1 MENFKLNLFMT
12 TKTSW
17 MLLIGVFLLNTV
29 LVANNPPVSLGQWRI
44 HLPYKNVKVIEETKD
59 KIYCAGT
66 FGLFSYD
73 RGDGFT
79 ERLSPINGF
88 GGYNVQAMAYDE
100 SSNQLMIAYADC
112 RIEILK
118 DKKITRNDDIFNKT
132 IVGEKTIFHINII
145 DGIAY
150 ISTSF
155 GLLEFNL
162 AKNEIKNSYLNIGP
176 GGTVIEVFG
185 SCINKD
191 SLYISTKSGIYR
203 GSLNPLVNLG
213 ISTNWILCKSASVK
227 SSHIAAYKGNI
238 YTEIDSQLFKYSN
251 TGWNVIDPN
260 PKVIVTNIDV
270 DHDKLI
276 IGIYGKYITT
286 IDANGNSSN
295 KGINVLNECLLDGNG
310 NYWYSSPISG
320 LAFMNP
326 FGPELYF
333 YPNGPRSHTSYSMV
347 NAYNNMYVMA
357 GSMRATTYAP
367 TFNGEKYYYF
377 NNFEWTNS
385 PDLPLTLPLY
395 DYTQSAF
402 SKQFNRLYIGTHG
415 KGILQMDNGEAKK
428 VWDETN
434 SPLKGRL
441 NIYTIISGLAL
452 DSRSNLW
459 ISNFDVDSSLHMLS
473 ASGKWSSYKM
483 PTSLTG
489 KIAIDNKNNKWILT
503 PQAGLGIIAFSDK
516 NTADQSDDIKV
527 VLNINK
533 GTGNLPS
540 ANVNDIAFTKS
551 GELLIGTDQ
560 GYAKIRTPQ
569 NVFGKGDY
577 DAQRVIISVEANS
590 NLGGYLLGSE
600 VINCITVDGGDRRW
614 FGTNTGA
621 WMIDSDGETIL
632 KHFTK
637 DNSPLMSDNVSSIAI
652 MESTGEVFIGTD
664 LGIASFR
671 SDAITPTK
679 KFETLK
685 IFPNPVKPDYDGDI
699 SISGMPDNTLVKF
712 TDINGSLVNQ
722 TYSNGGMAIWNGKTF
737 DGTRA
742 SSGVYLVFC
751 INQDGTETQIGK
763 ILFIH

>member
-1 MENFKLNLFMT
+1 MKYFKLNLSMISRTCLILFLAI
-12 TKTSW
+12 SSLSGA
-17 MLLIGVFLLNTV
+17 LLAT
-29 LVANNPPVSLGQWRI
+29 NPPVGIGQWRV
-44 HLPYKNVKVIEETKD
+44 HLPYRNVRVIEETKD

-88 GGYNVQAMAYDE
+88 GGYIIQAMAYDE
-100 SSNQLMIAYADC
+100 STDQLVIAYSDC

-118 DKKITRNDDIFNKT
+118 GKNITRNDDIYNKT
-132 IVGEKTIFHINII
+132 IVGEKTINHINIV

-150 ISTSF
+150 LSTSF

-162 AKNEIKNSYLNIGP
+162 SKNEIRNSYLNIGP
-176 GGTVIEVFG
+176 GGTVINIFG

-191 SLYISTKSGIYR
+191 SVYISTTSGIYR
-203 GSLNPLVNLG
+203 GSLSSSVNLG
-213 ISTNWILCKSASVK
+213 ISTNWYLSKSANIK
-227 SSHIAAYKGNI
+227 SSHIASFKNNI
-238 YTEIDSQLFKYSN
+238 YTEIDSQLYKYSN
-251 TGWNVIDPN
+251 SVWTVIDPN
-260 PKVIVTNIDV
+260 PKVIVSNIDV
-270 DHDKLI
+270 DHNKLV
-276 IGIYGKYITT
+276 IGVYGKYIIT
-286 IDANGNSSN
+286 IDENGNTSN

-310 NYWYSSPISG
+310 NYWYASPVSG

-326 FGPELYF
+326 FGPEMYF
-333 YPNGPRSHTSYSMV
+333 YPNGPRSHTSYTMI
-347 NAYNNMYVMA
+347 NAYNSMYVMA
-357 GSMRATTYAP
+357 GGMRSTTYAP

-377 NNFEWTNS
+377 NNYEWTNS
-385 PDLPLTLPLY
+385 PENPLTLPLY
-395 DYTQSAF
+395 DYTHSAY
-402 SKQFNRLYIGTHG
+402 SKQYGRLFIGTHG
-415 KGILQMDNGEAKK
+415 KGLLQMDNGEPKK

-441 NIYTIISGLAL
+441 NIYTIVSGLAI

-483 PTSLTG
+483 PTSMTG

-503 PQAGLGIIAFSDK
+503 PQAGLGIIAFSDR
-516 NTADQSDDIKV
+516 NTVDPNDDIKV

-560 GYAKIRTPQ
+560 GYSKIRTPQ

-614 FGTNTGA
+614 FGTNSGA
-621 WMIDSDGETIL
+621 WLIDSDGETIL

-637 DNSPLMSDNVSSIAI
+637 DNSPLMSDNVTSISI
-652 MESTGEVFIGTD
+652 MESTGEVFMGTD
-664 LGIASFR
+664 MGIASYR
-671 SDAITPTK
+671 SDALPATK
-679 KFETLK
+679 NFETLM
-685 IFPNPVKPDYDGDI
+685 IYPNPVKPDYEGEI
-699 SISGMPDNTLVKF
+699 SISGMPDNTLVKI
-712 TDINGSLVNQ
+712 TDINGNLVNQ

-742 SSGVYLVFC
+742 SSGVYLFFC
-751 INQDGTETQIGK
+751 INQDGTETQVGK

>member
-12 TKTSW
+12 SKTS
-17 MLLIGVFLLNTV
+17 LLLLLGAFILNTV

-66 FGLFSYD
+66 FGLYSYD

-100 SSNQLMIAYADC
+100 SSDQLMIAYADC
-112 RIEILK
+112 RIEVLK

-176 GGTVIEVFG
+176 GGTVIEVFS
-185 SCINKD
+185 SCINND
-191 SLYISTKSGIYR
+191 SLYISTKSGVYR

-213 ISTNWILCKSASVK
+213 ISTNWILCKSASIK

-238 YTEIDSQLFKYSN
+238 YTEIDSQLYKYSN
-251 TGWNVIDPN
+251 SSWTVIDPN

-326 FGPELYF
+326 FGPEMYF

-347 NAYNNMYVMA
+347 NAYNNLYVMA

-402 SKQFNRLYIGTHG
+402 SKQYNRLFIGTHG
-415 KGILQMDNGEAKK
+415 KGILQIDNGEAKK

-516 NTADQSDDIKV
+516 NTADQTDDIKV

-590 NLGGYLLGSE
+590 NLVGYLLGSE

-621 WMIDSDGETIL
+621 WLIDSDGETIL

-671 SDAITPTK
+671 ADALTPAK

-685 IFPNPVKPDYDGDI
+685 IFPNPVKPDYDGEI
-699 SISGMPDNTLVKF
+699 SISGMPDNTLVKI

-722 TYSNGGMAIWNGKTF
+722 TYSNGGMATWNGKTF

>member
-1 MENFKLNLFMT
+1 MNYFKLNLSMISRTCWIFFL
-12 TKTSW
+12 SILSLPSA
-17 MLLIGVFLLNTV
+17 LL
-29 LVANNPPVSLGQWRI
+29 ANNPPVSLGQWRV
-44 HLPYKNVKVIEETKD
+44 HLPYKNVSVIEETKD
-59 KIYCAGT
+59 KIYCAGS

-88 GGYNVQAMAYDE
+88 GGYNAQAMAYDE
-100 SSNQLMIAYADC
+100 ASDQLMIAYSDC
-112 RIEILK
+112 RIELLK
-118 DKKITRNDDIFNKT
+118 GKSITRNDDIFNKT
-132 IVGEKTIFHINII
+132 IVGEKRIYHINIV

-150 ISTSF
+150 LSTSF

-162 AKNEIKNSYLNIGP
+162 SKNEIRNSYLNIGP

-185 SCINKD
+185 SCLNND
-191 SLYISTKSGIYR
+191 SVYISTKSGIYR
-203 GSLNPLVNLG
+203 GSLNPNVNLG
-213 ISTNWILCKSASVK
+213 ISTNWFLCKSASVK
-227 SSHIAAYKGNI
+227 SSHITSYKGSI
-238 YTEIDSQLFKYSN
+238 YTEIDSQLYKYSN
-251 TGWNVIDPN
+251 ANWTVIDPN

-326 FGPELYF
+326 FGPELYY
-333 YPNGPRSHTSYSMV
+333 YPNGPRSHTSYTMV
-347 NAYNNMYVMA
+347 NAYNNLYVMA
-357 GSMRATTYAP
+357 GGLRVTTYAP

-385 PDLPLTLPLY
+385 PENPLTLPLY
-395 DYTQSAF
+395 DYTHSAF
-402 SKQFNRLYIGTHG
+402 SKQYNRLFIGTHG
-415 KGILQMDNGEAKK
+415 KGLLQMDNGEPKK

-434 SPLKGRL
+434 SPLRGRL
-441 NIYTIISGLAL
+441 NIYTIVSGLAL

-459 ISNFDVDSSLHMLS
+459 ISNFDVDTSIHMLS

-483 PTSLTG
+483 PTSMTG

-503 PQAGLGIIAFSDK
+503 PQAGMGIIAFSDK

-600 VINCITVDGGDRRW
+600 VINCITIDGGDRRW
-614 FGTNTGA
+614 FGTSSGA
-621 WMIDSDGETIL
+621 WLIDSDGETIL
-632 KHFTK
+632 QHFTK
-637 DNSPLMSDNVSSIAI
+637 ENSPLMSDNVTSITI

-664 LGIASFR
+664 LGIASYR
-671 SDAITPTK
+671 ADALVASKT
-679 KFETLK
+679 FETLK
-685 IFPNPVKPDYDGDI
+685 IYPNPVQPDYQGDI
-699 SISGMPDNTLVKF
+699 SINGMPDNTLVKI

-722 TYSNGGMAIWNGKTF
+722 TYSNGGMATWNGKTF
-737 DGTRA
+737 DGSRA

-751 INQDGTETQIGK
+751 INQDGSETQVGK

>member
-1 MENFKLNLFMT
+1 MT
-12 TKTSW
+12 LKTCTS
-17 MLLIGVFLLNTV
+17 LLLYFV
-29 LVANNPPVSLGQWRI
+29 LSATNIFANNPPVSIGQWRI
-44 HLPYKNVKVIEETKD
+44 HLPYRNVTVIEETKD
-59 KIYCAGT
+59 KIYCAGA
-66 FGLFSYD
+66 FGLYSYD

-88 GGYNVQAMAYDE
+88 GGYKVQAMAYEE
-100 SSNQLMIAYADC
+100 SSDQLIIAYADC
-112 RIEILK
+112 RLEILK
-118 DKKITRNDDIFNKT
+118 GKSISRNDDIFNKS
-132 IVGEKTIFHINII
+132 IVGEKTIFHINIV

-155 GLLEFNL
+155 GLLEFNI
-162 AKNEIKNSYLNIGP
+162 AKNEIRNSYLNIGP
-176 GGTVIEVFG
+176 GGSVIEIFS
-185 SCINKD
+185 SCINND
-191 SLYISTKSGIYR
+191 SIYISTKTGVYR
-203 GSLNPLVNLG
+203 GSTNPNVNLG
-213 ISTNWILCKSASVK
+213 ISSNWILCKSASIK
-227 SSHIAAYKGNI
+227 SSHIAAYKGSL
-238 YTEIDSQLFKYSN
+238 YTEIDSQIYRYNTSN
-251 TGWNVIDPN
+251 GWTVIDPN

-286 IDANGNSSN
+286 IDGSGNSSN
-295 KGINVLNECLLDGNG
+295 KGVNVLNECLLDGNG

-326 FGPELYF
+326 FGPEMYF

-347 NAYNNMYVMA
+347 NAYGNLYVTA
-357 GSMRATTYAP
+357 GGLRTTTYAP

-385 PDLPLTLPLY
+385 PDNPLTQPLY
-395 DYTQSAF
+395 DYTHSAF
-402 SKQFNRLYIGTHG
+402 SKQYNRLFIGTHG
-415 KGILQMDNGEAKK
+415 KGLLQMDNGEPKK

-459 ISNFDVDSSLHMLS
+459 VSNFDVDSSLHMLS
-473 ASGKWSSYKM
+473 ASGKWTSYKM
-483 PTSLTG
+483 PTSMTG

-503 PQAGLGIIAFSDK
+503 PQAGLGIIAFSDR
-516 NTADQSDDIKV
+516 NTIDHNDDIKV

-600 VINCITVDGGDRRW
+600 VINCITIDGGDRRW
-614 FGTNTGA
+614 FGTSSGA
-621 WMIDSDGETIL
+621 WLIDSDGETIL

-637 DNSPLMSDNVSSIAI
+637 DNSPLMSDNVTSIAI
-652 MESTGEVFIGTD
+652 MESTGEVFMGTD
-664 LGIASFR
+664 LGMVSYR
-671 SDAITPTK
+671 SDALPAMK
-679 KFETLK
+679 NFETLK
-685 IFPNPVKPDYDGDI
+685 IYPNPVKPEYDGDI
-699 SISGMPDNTLVKF
+699 AISGMPDNTLVKI
-712 TDINGSLVNQ
+712 TDINGNLVNQ
-722 TYSNGGMAIWNGKTF
+722 TYSNGSMATWNGKTF

-751 INQDGTETQIGK
+751 MNQDGTETQVGK